1 MKLTYFSIR
10 DYRSITSAELDNL
23 QSSTILIGPNNEGK
37 SNVLQALNA
46 CLTLLRS
53 ERPIRSGDK
62 LQLRYDRESFDWSTD
77 YPVRKQLANK
87 TGESVFEL
95 HFQLSEPEQA
105 AFHEATG
112 SKLNDVLPIQISFG
126 PNQFASFK
134 VLKQGRG
141 GVALSKKP
149 EPICR
154 FIARTLDFA
163 YIPAIRTANAS
174 LDVVNELVSREL
186 RQLEKNDRY
195 AALQKELLEL
205 QKPLLDGIAAKL
217 KTNLQGFLG
226 AGLRDVTLNLVDRY
240 RSQRFGRTCQITVDD
255 GTPTLLERKGDGVQ
269 SLAAISLMIGALQ
282 EAGVDKDI
290 IVLLEEPESHLHPK
304 AIHQLREV
312 LDTLRQDSQ
321 LIVTTHCPLLV
332 NRANVASN
340 LIVSKNKASPAESL
354 TALRDILGVRTSDN
368 LQHAALIVV
377 VEGPEDEV
385 ALRALLPHY
394 SAKLGE
400 ALTKGSLTFHVLGG
414 ASKLPY
420 ALSLLQSSICNYYI
434 FLDDDDEG
442 RKGFYEA
449 QKSLM
454 ASPSN
459 TSFTACL
466 GLPEAE
472 FEDLLSESIYSAYFK
487 SKHSVD
493 VGHAPFNTKNKWSR
507 RMRLG
512 FTKAGKA
519 TSVKVN
525 PDGTTTKEHWP
536 ETMEYAD
543 KRAIAELVVKN
554 PTGAIHPSREDTLK
568 CFVAAVEARLDAI
581 KS

>member
-1 MKLTYFSIR
+1 MKLTYLSIR
-10 DYRSITSAELDNL
+10 DYRSITRAKLDNL

-53 ERPIRSGDK
+53 ERHIRSGDN

-77 YPVRKQLANK
+77 YPIQKQATNK
-87 TGESVFEL
+87 TGESIFEL

-105 AFHEATG
+105 DFYKATG
-112 SKLNDVLPIQISFG
+112 SKLNDVLPIQVRFG
-126 PNQFASFK
+126 PNQYASFN

-149 EPICR
+149 VQICR
-154 FIARTLDFA
+154 FIARTLDFT
-163 YIPAIRTANAS
+163 YIPAIRTANAA
-174 LDVVNELVSREL
+174 LEVVNGLVSREL
-186 RQLEKNDRY
+186 RQLERNERY
-195 AALQKELLEL
+195 AALQKEVLEL
-205 QKPLLDGIAAKL
+205 QKPMLDGIAAKL

-226 AGLRDVTLNLVDRY
+226 PGLRNVTLSLVERY
-240 RSQRFGRTCQITVDD
+240 RYQRLGNTCQIIVDD
-255 GTPTLLERKGDGVQ
+255 GTPTFLERKGDGVQ
-269 SLAAISLMIGALQ
+269 SLAAISLMIGMLQ
-282 EAGVDKDI
+282 EAGADKDI

-332 NRANVASN
+332 NRANVTSN

-354 TALRDILGVRTSDN
+354 AALREILGVRASDN

-377 VEGPEDEV
+377 VEGKEDEV

-400 ALTKGSLTFHVLGG
+400 ALSSGSLTFHVLGG

-420 ALSLLQSSICNYYI
+420 ALSLLQSSICNYYV
-434 FLDDDDEG
+434 FLDDDAEG
-442 RKGFYEA
+442 RKGFAEA
-449 QKSLM
+449 QKYLL
-454 ASPSN
+454 ASQAN
-459 TSFTACL
+459 TFFTKCL

-472 FEDLLSESIYSAYFK
+472 FEDLIQPDIYAGHFLSRF
-487 SKHSVD
+487 SVD
-493 VGHAPFNTKNKWSR
+493 VKKKPFDAKAKWSNR
-507 RMRLG
+507 IRTGLS
-512 FTKAGKA
+512 KAGKSSA
-519 TSVKVN
+519 TGVVWTEE
-525 PDGTTTKEHWP
+525 D
-536 ETMEYAD
+536 EYAD
-543 KRAIAELVVKN
+543 KRAIAELVKVN
-554 PTGAIHPSREDTLK
+554 PTKAIHPAREDL
-568 CFVAAVEARLDAI
+568 I
-581 KS
+581 KSFTTILEEKLTALSAGKSI

>member
-10 DYRSITSAELDNL
+10 DYRSIRSAELDKL

-37 SNVLQALNA
+37 SNVLQALNT

-53 ERPIRSGDK
+53 ERPLRSGDK

-105 AFHEATG
+105 AFHKATG
-112 SKLNDVLPIQISFG
+112 SKLNDFLPIQVSFG

-149 EPICR
+149 YPICR

-163 YIPAIRTANAS
+163 YIPALRTANDS
-174 LDVVNELVSREL
+174 LEVVNELVSREL
-186 RQLEKNDRY
+186 RQLEKNERY
-195 AALQKELLEL
+195 AALQKEVLEL
-205 QKPLLDGIAAKL
+205 QKPLLEEIAAKL

-226 AGLRDVTLNLVDRY
+226 AGLRDVTLSLVDRY
-240 RSQRFGRTCQITVDD
+240 RFQRFGKTCQITVDD

-282 EAGVDKDI
+282 EAGADKDI

-394 SAKLGE
+394 SRMLGD
-400 ALTKGSLTFHVLGG
+400 ALSHGSLTFHILGG

-420 ALSLLQSSICNYYI
+420 ALSLLQSSICNYYV

-442 RKGFYEA
+442 RKGYAEA
-449 QKSLM
+449 QKSLL
-454 ASPSN
+454 ASPAN
-459 TSFTACL
+459 TTFTKCL

-472 FEDLLSESIYSAYFK
+472 FEDLI
-487 SKHSVD
+487 HPD
-493 VGHAPFNTKNKWSR
+493 VYAPHFISRFSTDVRNRPFDAKEKWSKR
-507 RMRLG
+507 IRFGLM
-512 FTKAGKA
+512 KAGKSSA
-519 TSVKVN
+519 NGEV
-525 PDGTTTKEHWP
+525 WP
-536 ETMEYAD
+536 EKDEYED
-543 KRAIAELVVKN
+543 KRAIAELVKAN
-554 PTGAIHPSREDTLK
+554 PTTAIHPAREDVMKAFAATLERK
-568 CFVAAVEARLDAI
+568 LTALSAG
-581 KS
+581 KST

>member
-10 DYRSITSAELDNL
+10 DYRSITSAELNHL
-23 QSSTILIGPNNEGK
+23 QSATILIGPNNEGK

-46 CLTLLRS
+46 CLALLRS
-53 ERPIRSGDK
+53 ERPIRAGDK
-62 LQLRYDRESFDWSTD
+62 LQFRYDRESFDWARD
-77 YPVRKQLANK
+77 FPVRKQLTKK

-95 HFQLSEPEQA
+95 HFQLSETERA
-105 AFHEATG
+105 EFHEATG
-112 SKLNDVLPIQISFG
+112 SKLNDVLPIQLSFG
-126 PNQFASFK
+126 PNQFATFK

-174 LDVVNELVSREL
+174 LEVVNELVSREL
-186 RQLEKNDRY
+186 RQLEKNERY
-195 AALQKELLEL
+195 AELQTEMLKL
-205 QKPLLDGIAAKL
+205 QKPVLDGIAEKL
-217 KTNLQGFLG
+217 KANLQGFLG

-240 RSQRFGRTCQITVDD
+240 RFQQFSKTCQITVDD

-282 EAGVDKDI
+282 EAGADKHI

-340 LIVSKNKASPAESL
+340 LIVSKNKAAPADSL
-354 TALRDILGVRTSDN
+354 TALRDILGVRASDN

-394 SAKLGE
+394 STMLGE
-400 ALTKGSLTFHVLGG
+400 ALSKGSLTFHVLGG

-420 ALSLLQSSICNYYI
+420 ALSLLQSSICNYYV

-442 RKGFYEA
+442 RKGYAEA
-449 QKSLM
+449 QKSLL
-454 ASPSN
+454 ASPAN
-459 TSFTACL
+459 TSFTKCL
-466 GLPEAE
+466 SLPEAE
-472 FEDLLSESIYSAYFK
+472 FEDLI
-487 SKHSVD
+487 HPD
-493 VGHAPFNTKNKWSR
+493 VYAGHFMSRFSLDVRNRPFDAKEKWSKR
-507 RMRLG
+507 IRFGL
-512 FTKAGKA
+512 TKAGKSSA
-519 TSVKVN
+519 TGEV
-525 PDGTTTKEHWP
+525 WP
-536 ETMEYAD
+536 EKDEYED
-543 KRAIAELVVKN
+543 KRAIAELVRAN
-554 PTGAIHPSREDTLK
+554 PTTAIHPAREEVLMTFTATLEGK
-568 CFVAAVEARLDAI
+568 LSALSAG
-581 KS
+581 KST